1 MRELEQQR
9 KGRNKNTIIDYNYIS
24 SNRYRKKFDYIS
36 NDKKLNKLL
45 YKIAKKMLLHRS
57 GTEYEDMYWIDLIN
71 GKIVCKITDSKYK
84 KKILYTTT
92 IKKMIKK
99 SENLLTIHT
108 HPDSFPPSIDDINS
122 NYDHNYEIGIVI
134 CHDGRVYMYSA
145 EERINVN
152 YYKLT
157 VEDYLKNGYN
167 EDTAQI
173 EALKEMQKKLVMPG
187 SVEEKAEYKKS
198 LLPYA
203 IGAAII
209 FTGSWLPQ
217 LIFDLTNEVL

>member
-84 KKILYTTT
+84 QKILYTTT

-173 EALKEMQKKLVMPG
+173 EALKELQKKF
-187 SVEEKAEYKKS
+187 SIYFK
-198 LLPYA
+198 
-203 IGAAII
+203 
-209 FTGSWLPQ
+209 
-217 LIFDLTNEVL
+217 EVTEDDCV

>member
-84 KKILYTTT
+84 KKISYTTT

-173 EALKEMQKKLVMPG
+173 EALKEMQKKF
-187 SVEEKAEYKKS
+187 SIYFK
-198 LLPYA
+198 
-203 IGAAII
+203 
-209 FTGSWLPQ
+209 
-217 LIFDLTNEVL
+217 EVTEDDCV

>member
-122 NYDHNYEIGIVI
+122 NYDHNYEIGIVV

-173 EALKEMQKKLVMPG
+173 EALKELQKKF
-187 SVEEKAEYKKS
+187 SIYFK
-198 LLPYA
+198 
-203 IGAAII
+203 
-209 FTGSWLPQ
+209 
-217 LIFDLTNEVL
+217 EVTEGDCV

>member
-122 NYDHNYEIGIVI
+122 NYNHNYEIGIVI

-173 EALKEMQKKLVMPG
+173 EALKEMQKKF
-187 SVEEKAEYKKS
+187 SIYFK
-198 LLPYA
+198 
-203 IGAAII
+203 
-209 FTGSWLPQ
+209 
-217 LIFDLTNEVL
+217 EVTEDDCV

>member
-36 NDKKLNKLL
+36 NDNKLNKLL

-173 EALKEMQKKLVMPG
+173 EALKEMQKKF
-187 SVEEKAEYKKS
+187 SIYFK
-198 LLPYA
+198 
-203 IGAAII
+203 
-209 FTGSWLPQ
+209 
-217 LIFDLTNEVL
+217 EVTEDDCV

>member
-173 EALKEMQKKLVMPG
+173 EALKEMQKKFSIYFKQVTEDDC
-187 SVEEKAEYKKS
+187 V
-198 LLPYA
+198 
-203 IGAAII
+203 
-209 FTGSWLPQ
+209 
-217 LIFDLTNEVL
+217 

>member
-173 EALKEMQKKLVMPG
+173 EALKEMQKKF
-187 SVEEKAEYKKS
+187 SIYFK
-198 LLPYA
+198 
-203 IGAAII
+203 
-209 FTGSWLPQ
+209 
-217 LIFDLTNEVL
+217 EVTVDDCV

>member
-173 EALKEMQKKLVMPG
+173 EPLKEMQKKF
-187 SVEEKAEYKKS
+187 SIYFK
-198 LLPYA
+198 
-203 IGAAII
+203 
-209 FTGSWLPQ
+209 
-217 LIFDLTNEVL
+217 EVTEDDCV

>member
-71 GKIVCKITDSKYK
+71 GKIVCKITDSKYE

-173 EALKEMQKKLVMPG
+173 EALKEMQKKF
-187 SVEEKAEYKKS
+187 SIYFK
-198 LLPYA
+198 
-203 IGAAII
+203 
-209 FTGSWLPQ
+209 
-217 LIFDLTNEVL
+217 EVTEDDCV

>member
-71 GKIVCKITDSKYK
+71 GKIVCKITDAKYK
-84 KKILYTTT
+84 KKILYTAA

-173 EALKEMQKKLVMPG
+173 EALKEMQKKF
-187 SVEEKAEYKKS
+187 SIYFK
-198 LLPYA
+198 
-203 IGAAII
+203 
-209 FTGSWLPQ
+209 
-217 LIFDLTNEVL
+217 EVTEDDCV

>member
-36 NDKKLNKLL
+36 NNKKLNKLL

-173 EALKEMQKKLVMPG
+173 EALKEMQKKF
-187 SVEEKAEYKKS
+187 SIYFK
-198 LLPYA
+198 
-203 IGAAII
+203 
-209 FTGSWLPQ
+209 
-217 LIFDLTNEVL
+217 EVTEDDCV